1 MFVEVLSCSIVT
13 KYIMDKSGITNY
25 IYDKWCTF
33 VDRYDKC
40 DVFKDELYEE
50 EDQEKI
56 LTLGCRDNKTP
67 IKVNMNIDPHMLV
80 VGISNCGKSKMVELC
95 LRDKK
100 SVTILNA
107 FETDFT
113 NLGANYING
122 NENILAYLETCLGG
136 RTNNSEA
143 HYILIDE
150 LLVLIKDKKIEKA
163 LYDLLAMARHYN
175 VYIICISQEGTKE
188 VIKFKNLFN
197 VRVCMRT
204 LEEASIRA
212 VLGCSVPSD
221 DPALKQREFY
231 VADNQGLRRGK
242 SYDL

>member
-1 MFVEVLSCSIVT
+1 MFVEVLSCSIIT
-13 KYIMDKSGITNY
+13 KCIMDKTEITNY
-25 IYDKWCTF
+25 IYDKWCAF
-33 VDRYDKC
+33 IDRYDKC
-40 DVFKDELYEE
+40 DVFKDELYEN
-50 EDQEKI
+50 EDQEKV

-80 VGISNCGKSKMVELC
+80 VGISNCGKSMMVEKC
-95 LRDKK
+95 LQDKK
-100 SVTILNA
+100 TITVLNA

-113 NLGANYING
+113 SLEANYING
-122 NENILAYLETCLGG
+122 NENILAYLETCLEG
-136 RTNNSEA
+136 RTNNSETL
-143 HYILIDE
+143 YILIDE

-197 VRVCMRT
+197 VRICMRT

-212 VLGCSVPSD
+212 VLGCNVSSD

-231 VADNQGLRRGK
+231 IADNQGLRRGK
-242 SYDL
+242 TYDL